1 MTKAEYMKKLEENLA
16 SLPTWDR
23 ADALDYYENYFADAN
38 DDEKVI
44 AELGTPEQLA
54 ATILEGRSKV
64 PDLATEETKDENVF
78 NGQEAFSF
86 DQTFTEDI
94 KGLNIDV
101 GDTGDI
107 KFISGPEFR
116 VKLNG
121 FNLGSSD
128 ERKVFVDKAGVL
140 NIISKRGTTIF
151 SSMITAFR
159 RSVR

>member
-64 PDLATEETKDENVF
+64 PDLAPEETKDENVF
-78 NGQEAFSF
+78 NGQGAFSF
-86 DQTFTEDI
+86 DQTFTENI

-116 VKLNG
+116 VKLNDLTLEG
-121 FNLGSSD
+121 PAGP
-128 ERKVFVDKAGVL
+128 KVSAV
-140 NIISKRGTTIF
+140 KRGG
-151 SSMITAFR
+151 
-159 RSVR
+159 